1 MPAPL
6 GSRNIIAGMSADPHY
21 VYGQG
26 QSSRS
31 SYPILL
37 GMVIVETVGYKER
50 KYRPNW
56 RRIGLLSP
64 VFLLLL
70 WVALSEANY
79 FKERFMN
86 GIPTTRRAD
95 MYLYVP
101 DTLANS
107 AINLFLGKEQVRLR
121 EREKLLTVKDSYG
134 RSAHLY
140 RKGEY
145 YVTVAKAALA
155 RQDYAEFARYIGTGA
170 QLSPANLEAQRL
182 CAELFFQFQRPLD
195 AYQLLEESLK
205 FAKQDRS
212 YFRLYIDRCLLL
224 DQDARLIET
233 AVRYLSDKEVSPEI
247 QADLQLAAAQAHFLR
262 GSFTEAA
269 RFIKDYRLGET
280 AEGYLLN
287 CQILWESGDRAGALA
302 ELDAALAAYPAGV
315 RLLTMKAVWL
325 KEQGELARAKDCLDL
340 MDISLPG
347 RPEPLIQSLYVLP
360 GEANRGARAIIVEK
374 VITLF
379 GNQER
384 PLLDLARFGN
394 DVADV
399 TLTARLA
406 QLAKDRRF
414 TNRIRFELVH
424 VECLLNAGRARDTIL
439 LVDEL
444 YKQAERDQWVPET
457 RMAFE
462 ALRMIAY
469 FADGQTEIGSINL
482 QKLLQ
487 NRKVPPQVL
496 ISASRKLIAARRF
509 DEANDVLIQAHL
521 QHETNQAVLQQI
533 VGLKLDHPRIAA
545 DLETYLRRLMQNRRP
560 SPEVLRTAQRRL
572 GSDIYLF
579 SDDREVLLSEVEDK
593 LTGPASAQGVR

>member
-1 MPAPL
+1 M
-6 GSRNIIAGMSADPHY
+6 AGMSADPHY

-95 MYLYVP
+95 MDLYVP

-170 QLSPANLEAQRL
+170 QLAPANLEAQRL

-233 AVRYLSDKEVSPEI
+233 AIRYLGDKEVSPEI

-262 GSFTEAA
+262 GSFNEAA

-287 CQILWESGDRAGALA
+287 CQILWESGDRTSALA
-302 ELDAALAAYPAGV
+302 ELNAALAAYPAGV

-340 MDISLPG
+340 MDVSLPG

-374 VITLF
+374 VITVF

-414 TNRIRFELVH
+414 TNRIQFELVH

-439 LVDEL
+439 LVDDL
-444 YKQAERDQWVPET
+444 YKQSERDQWVPEA

-496 ISASRKLIAARRF
+496 ISASRKLIVARRF

-545 DLETYLRRLMQNRRP
+545 DLETYLRRLMRNRRP

-579 SDDREVLLSEVEDK
+579 SDDREVLLSEVEGK

>member
-1 MPAPL
+1 M
-6 GSRNIIAGMSADPHY
+6 AGMSADPHY

-170 QLSPANLEAQRL
+170 QLAPANLEAQRL

-233 AVRYLSDKEVSPEI
+233 AIRYLGDKEVSPEI

-262 GSFTEAA
+262 GSFNEAA

-287 CQILWESGDRAGALA
+287 CQILWESGDRTSALA
-302 ELDAALAAYPAGV
+302 ELNAALAAYPAGV

-340 MDISLPG
+340 MDVSLPG

-374 VITLF
+374 VITVF

-414 TNRIRFELVH
+414 TNRIQFELVH

-439 LVDEL
+439 LVDDL
-444 YKQAERDQWVPET
+444 YKQSERDQWVPEA

-496 ISASRKLIAARRF
+496 ISASRKLIVARRF

-545 DLETYLRRLMQNRRP
+545 DLETYLRRLMRNRRP

-579 SDDREVLLSEVEDK
+579 SDDREVLLSEVEGK